1 MEATMQISSEPNMSA
16 SQNSDLADE
25 PTPQV
30 RGNSAH
36 GKSEGFS
43 AIERQFERLKA
54 TVPARFAEKADQVLL
69 GLSHTGQSIPM
80 LLKQTFNKIDGNPN
94 DVIGRISRTVLEQ
107 AQSVRQTLATKGAQ
121 LSEIADGV
129 STRVKNVNPFSAD
142 EIPSVVVKPVAK
154 TGMKANTKKT
164 AKPVKVATKAET
176 KVGTTS
182 AKPKAKRAKAS
193 SRTPKE

>member
-1 MEATMQISSEPNMSA
+1 MQIISEPNASVSQSSA
-16 SQNSDLADE
+16 STDE
-25 PTPQV
+25 TTAQ
-30 RGNSAH
+30 SL
-36 GKSEGFS
+36 GKS
-43 AIERQFERLKA
+43 ALERLKA

-107 AQSVRQTLATKGAQ
+107 AQSVRQTLATKSAQ

-142 EIPSVVVKPVAK
+142 ENPSVVVKPVAK
-154 TGMKANTKKT
+154 TGMKAKAKKS
-164 AKPVKVATKAET
+164 AKPEKA
-176 KVGTTS
+176 
-182 AKPKAKRAKAS
+182 AKPKAKRAKPS

>member
-1 MEATMQISSEPNMSA
+1 MQIISEPIMSV
-16 SQNSDLADE
+16 SQSSDSTDETAPQSIGKTAIGKAD
-25 PTPQV
+25 
-30 RGNSAH
+30 
-36 GKSEGFS
+36 GFS

-54 TVPARFAEKADQVLL
+54 TVPARLAEKADQVLL

-129 STRVKNVNPFSAD
+129 STRVKSVNPFTSD
-142 EIPSVVVKPVAK
+142 EATSVLVKPLAKAGLKAK
-154 TGMKANTKKT
+154 TKSS
-164 AKPVKVATKAET
+164 AKPVKAATKVSVKSAS
-176 KVGTTS
+176 KS
-182 AKPKAKRAKAS
+182 KAKPAKAS

>member
-1 MEATMQISSEPNMSA
+1 MPITSESNVSGSQSSA
-16 SQNSDLADE
+16 STEESI
-25 PTPQV
+25 PQ
-30 RGNSAH
+30 AI
-36 GKSEGFS
+36 GKSDGFS

-107 AQSVRQTLATKGAQ
+107 AQSVRQTLATKSAQ

-129 STRVKNVNPFSAD
+129 STRVKNVNPFTSD
-142 EIPSVVVKPVAK
+142 ENPTVLVKPVAK
-154 TGMKANTKKT
+154 APLKVKAKKSAQPVKA
-164 AKPVKVATKAET
+164 AKPK
-176 KVGTTS
+176 

>member
-1 MEATMQISSEPNMSA
+1 MPITSEPTV
-16 SQNSDLADE
+16 SQNSDSTDE
-25 PTPQV
+25 TTPQSISS
-30 RGNSAH
+30 SAI
-36 GKSEGFS
+36 GKSDGFS

-129 STRVKNVNPFSAD
+129 STRVKSVNPFTAD
-142 EIPSVVVKPVAK
+142 ETSSVPVKPHLKNALKAKPAKSPKPAAKAKTKVQAKPVAK
-154 TGMKANTKKT
+154 VGAKA
-164 AKPVKVATKAET
+164 V
-176 KVGTTS
+176 

-193 SRTPKE
+193 SQTPKE

>member
-1 MEATMQISSEPNMSA
+1 MQIISEPNMSVSQSSA
-16 SQNSDLADE
+16 SSDDT
-25 PTPQV
+25 TPQSI
-30 RGNSAH
+30 GNSAI
-36 GKSEGFS
+36 GKSDSFS

-54 TVPARFAEKADQVLL
+54 TVPARFVEKADQVLL

-129 STRVKNVNPFSAD
+129 SSRVKSVNPFSGED
-142 EIPSVVVKPVAK
+142 EKSTKAKPTMKASAKHKASSKTSKAK
-154 TGMKANTKKT
+154 TQK
-164 AKPVKVATKAET
+164 TKAKIESPNKT
-176 KVGTTS
+176 
-182 AKPKAKRAKAS
+182 KAKRAKAS
-193 SRTPKE
+193 SRTSKE

>member
-1 MEATMQISSEPNMSA
+1 MPNVSV
-16 SQNSDLADE
+16 SQSSDLTDE
-25 PTPQV
+25 TTSQSS
-30 RGNSAH
+30 GNPAI
-36 GKSEGFS
+36 GKSDGFS

-107 AQSVRQTLATKGAQ
+107 AQSVRQTLATKSAQ
-121 LSEIADGV
+121 LSEIAEGV
-129 STRVKNVNPFSAD
+129 STRVKNVNPFTAD
-142 EIPSVVVKPVAK
+142 ESSSASVRPVAQAQVRA
-154 TGMKANTKKT
+154 KAKKS
-164 AKPVKVATKAET
+164 AKPKKAVT
-176 KVGTTS
+176 NAGTTVRTTS